1 VRTTPEDKKQQV
13 IAGLVDARS
22 KILAS
27 VAALP
32 PAQQDVVFL
41 GEWSVKDLLAHLI
54 GWDFANLEATKEVLA
69 GKLPSFYAH
78 HDHDWRTYNAR
89 LVAEHKREDF
99 AALLEAVEDSHRQLE
114 EYLRTVPAEEFGKDR
129 GLRFRGWRVTIT
141 ALLKAETSDER
152 KHHEQIEEF
161 RRRAAADR

>member
-1 VRTTPEDKKQQV
+1 MRTTPEDKKQQV

-54 GWDFANLEATKEVLA
+54 GWDFANLEATKEALA
-69 GKLPSFYAH
+69 GKLPSFYATTTTIGEPTTPAWSRSTRGKISLH
-78 HDHDWRTYNAR
+78 SWR
-89 LVAEHKREDF
+89 
-99 AALLEAVEDSHRQLE
+99 Q
-114 EYLRTVPAEEFGKDR
+114 
-129 GLRFRGWRVTIT
+129 
-141 ALLKAETSDER
+141 
-152 KHHEQIEEF
+152 
-161 RRRAAADR
+161 